1 MQKMH
6 LGYISVAATL
16 VIALGTGRAV
26 AADTGVVKGTVL
38 LPPGMNSAADTV
50 IYLEGR
56 IGTPTPKTVT
66 IDQQNQTFRPH
77 VVAVVQGGTVEF
89 LNNDTVLH
97 NVYSA
102 SAVQRF
108 DLGMFGGGERRT
120 VKFDTPG
127 VVELRCNVHPKMR
140 AYVLVLENNYFATAD
155 KSGNFQIS
163 GVPAGRYKLRAWH
176 EGLPVAETW
185 ANLDDASIR
194 TVELRFQQ

>member
-1 MQKMH
+1 M
-6 LGYISVAATL
+6 AAAL
-16 VIALGTGRAV
+16 VIALGTVRV
-26 AADTGVVKGTVL
+26 MAADSGIVKGTAL
-38 LPPGMNSAADTV
+38 LPPGTNSAADTV

-56 IGTPTPKTVT
+56 IGTPSPKTVT
-66 IDQQNQTFRPH
+66 IDQRDHTFLPH
-77 VVAVVQGGTVEF
+77 VVALARGGTVEF
-89 LNNDTVLH
+89 LNSDPVLH

-108 DLGMFGGGERRT
+108 DLGMFGRGERRS

-127 VVELRCNVHPKMR
+127 VVELRCNVHPDMR

-155 KSGNFQIS
+155 ENGNFQIS
-163 GVPAGRYKLRAWH
+163 GVPAGRYKVRAWH

-194 TVELRFQQ
+194 TVELRWQQ

>member
-6 LGYISVAATL
+6 LGCVSVVTAL
-16 VIALGTGRAV
+16 VIGLGNWGAK
-26 AADTGVVKGTVL
+26 AADTGVVKGTVV
-38 LPPGMNSAADTV
+38 LPPDVNSAADTV

-56 IGTPTPKTVT
+56 IGTPSPKTVT
-66 IDQQNQTFRPH
+66 IDQREQTFRPH

-89 LNNDTVLH
+89 LNSDPVMH

-108 DLGMFGGGERRT
+108 DLGMFGRGERRD

-140 AYVLVLENNYFATAD
+140 AYVLVLENDYFATAD
-155 KSGNFQIS
+155 EQGNFQIS

-176 EGLPVAETW
+176 EGFPIAETW
-185 ANLDDASIR
+185 ANLDEANIR
-194 TVELRFQQ
+194 TVELRLQK